1 MIIHHRRPEMQLL
14 IWSNHL
20 PNGQIGMDEH
30 HRPGFVVKVLG
41 NHVTGRCRYV
51 IIPTESTCIQVL
63 HALYE
68 TFFCNV
74 HAWEHDGCTVRVFN
88 EQNENEPQHPEE
100 TVAMVLPRPP
110 ALTCALH
117 VAAALCMPEPQTSAA
132 MNCFFPCTVRVR
144 GIRIIC

>member
-1 MIIHHRRPEMQLL
+1 MVKLEWMNII
-14 IWSNHL
+14 
-20 PNGQIGMDEH
+20 
-30 HRPGFVVKVLG
+30 VLDSSSRCLE

>member
-14 IWSNHL
+14 ILSNHL

-41 NHVTGRCRYV
+41 KPCHRKMQVCYNTTGV
-51 IIPTESTCIQVL
+51 HLHTSFTCIVRNL
-63 HALYE
+63 
-68 TFFCNV
+68 FCNV